1 MNSDLGRYGKVLGE
15 VGYEVAEAFE
25 ATFATGVGI
34 DDACLKTSI
43 SKHKNKLRH
52 RREIKYR
59 GVGRI

>member
-34 DDACLKTSI
+34 DDACLKSSM
-43 SKHKNKLRH
+43 SKHKNNLRH
-52 RREIKYR
+52 RREIKGR
-59 GVGRI
+59 GMCWI